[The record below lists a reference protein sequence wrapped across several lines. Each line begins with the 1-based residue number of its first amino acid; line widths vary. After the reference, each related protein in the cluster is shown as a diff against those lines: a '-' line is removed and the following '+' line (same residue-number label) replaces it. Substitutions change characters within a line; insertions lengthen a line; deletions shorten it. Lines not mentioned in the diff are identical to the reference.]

1 MIIILFM
8 SQQVTYADFEC
19 FKNIRINWNLRLFL
33 KQLAEFF
40 EVC

>member
-1 MIIILFM
+1 M
-8 SQQVTYADFEC
+8 SQQVTYEDFEC